1 MRFTHSISGNQG
13 DPPDSAG
20 SARNSGV
27 LRINENGITVV
38 SGSLS
43 VGVSY
48 WAKAQTD
55 SATFSITSV
64 TPE

>member
-20 SARNSGV
+20 SASNSGV
-27 LRINENGITVV
+27 LRINENGVTVV

-43 VGVSY
+43 VSVSY
-48 WAKAQTD
+48 WAKARQG
-55 SATFSITSV
+55 SASFSITSV
-64 TPE
+64 VPE

>member
-20 SARNSGV
+20 SASNSGV

-43 VGVSY
+43 VGVRYS
-48 WAKAQTD
+48 WKAQTG